1 MWLHPINYYF
11 FQIFTDVKVFVF
23 VPCSE
28 YVFVSVLHSFWLIY
42 CFMVDFQEY
51 AGNVLS
57 FLMATKERPVAAPKK
72 PALTPKAIIHQKFG
86 KNACYVVE
94 EVKEVFQ
101 TECPGLSI
109 PQTGPSLY
117 RCTLQLPKLTVESGT
132 FKKKKDAEQ
141 SAAEMAIEKVLL
153 ISNQ

>member
-1 MWLHPINYYF
+1 MSRMS
-11 FQIFTDVKVFVF
+11 VFLL
-23 VPCSE
+23 
-28 YVFVSVLHSFWLIY
+28 VLHNFWLIY
-42 CFMVDFQEY
+42 CLWFDVQEY
-51 AGNVLS
+51 AGNILS

-94 EVKEVFQ
+94 EVKEVCQ

-109 PQTGPSLY
+109 PQMRPSLY
-117 RCTLQLPKLTVESGT
+117 RCTLQLPELTVVSGT

-141 SAAEMAIEKVLL
+141 SAAEMAIEKV
-153 ISNQ
+153 